1 MTLKHCALLCAL
13 ISSPVLAQRTTPLLV
28 SVDKLSDHLQDRDL
42 VLLHVGPKA
51 EYEAKHIPGA
61 HLVSAADIALP
72 MDHSNPAELMLELP
86 SPEVLRTKLANL
98 GISDDS
104 HVVVYFNTDQSFSS
118 ATRVVFT
125 LQYAGLGDH
134 TSFLNGGMAAW
145 IAAGHPVTE
154 AISPVTPGKLTLH
167 PAQKIVAD
175 AELVRDFKQHPNYKL
190 VDARSPVYYNGTEAT
205 YKKNGHI
212 PGAVNIPFTD
222 LADDKGLMD
231 TEHIAQLFRA
241 AGIKPGDTVVTYCH
255 IGQQATVVVLGAR
268 LLGNPVMLY
277 DGAFQDWAI
286 NNRGPVEK

>member
-175 AELVRDFKQHPNYKL
+175 AEL
-190 VDARSPVYYNGTEAT
+190 
-205 YKKNGHI
+205 
-212 PGAVNIPFTD
+212 PF
-222 LADDKGLMD
+222 G
-231 TEHIAQLFRA
+231 
-241 AGIKPGDTVVTYCH
+241 
-255 IGQQATVVVLGAR
+255 
-268 LLGNPVMLY
+268 
-277 DGAFQDWAI
+277 
-286 NNRGPVEK
+286 